1 MLSSLTTSFSAE
13 EAAFPQHG
21 RFGHPHPELRTARRR
36 TEGLNCSLNTTLV
49 YSDIYIYCSPSVHNQ
64 MFSLSYYIHDCDQ
77 FFLIHRHKQR
87 ILQSFTLVLI
97 QPQCCIVAITT
108 ATATLLKC
116 GGAESS
122 FVSYIAK
129 MDVASFSGSLHRF
142 WK

>member
-1 MLSSLTTSFSAE
+1 MSGISWYGMLSSLTTSFSAE

-77 FFLIHRHKQR
+77 FF
-87 ILQSFTLVLI
+87 
-97 QPQCCIVAITT
+97 
-108 ATATLLKC
+108 
-116 GGAESS
+116 
-122 FVSYIAK
+122 
-129 MDVASFSGSLHRF
+129 
-142 WK
+142 